1 PDSSRSRGGDGGSTA
16 SGAAPMALAS
26 NSGADSGATLTAMPI
41 PAGTLGIGVAYDPS
55 QAGMTSV
62 ARGVTL
68 AVRHLNARGG
78 NVRFVARTS
87 TPGVTSAVQSAT
99 ELRDDPGVI
108 GVVGHSESGSSL
120 DAIPVYEDV
129 EHEGEH
135 AVVAVS
141 PTATS
146 PRLTGHSEW
155 FFRVC
160 PNDLAAS
167 EAVARYALDS
177 LGARRAAVIYRN
189 DSYGRDW
196 TAAFV
201 RTFGSGG
208 GEIVQRDPYLS
219 GVTEWQA
226 YAGYMRFRE
235 ADVF

>member
-1 PDSSRSRGGDGGSTA
+1 NGSAGPRQRFVHARRAAGVGTLLLFSIAACRGQEPDSSRSRGGDGGSTA

-62 ARGVTL
+62 ARGVSL
-68 AVRHLNARGG
+68 AVRNLNARGG

-146 PRLTGHSEW
+146 PRLT
-155 FFRVC
+155 
-160 PNDLAAS
+160 
-167 EAVARYALDS
+167 
-177 LGARRAAVIYRN
+177 
-189 DSYGRDW
+189 
-196 TAAFV
+196 
-201 RTFGSGG
+201 
-208 GEIVQRDPYLS
+208 
-219 GVTEWQA
+219 
-226 YAGYMRFRE
+226 
-235 ADVF
+235 